1 MITSAYDPDL
11 SRFTDRL
18 AAVSDLA
25 SRYGLRAVLE
35 FFPWTVVPDLGAAVT
50 MVDAVERPQLGIL
63 VDTLHFNR
71 SASTLDDLDRISASR
86 LPSSTSPTRR
96 CRQPTRPKSSCT
108 PAA

>member
-35 FFPWTVVPDLGAAVT
+35 FFPWTVVPDLGAAVRI
-50 MVDAVERPQLGIL
+50 VEAAERPTLGIL

-71 SASTLDDLDRISASR
+71 SASR
-86 LPSSTSPTRR
+86 LR
-96 CRQPTRPKSSCT
+96 
-108 PAA
+108 